1 MFIRHFSRPFD
12 RFRLDVRKFLEERQ
26 LEYPHQSAAIA
37 LWCLAIHCRLFNP
50 YRCLQRKLTFTKVAI
65 RYRRWAQKGMADYYS
80 LISNAIAALEKKSS
94 EGRNAFYDRARAI
107 LADRLR
113 KADPPL
119 SETIIE
125 QERLALED
133 AISKVEV
140 DATRSAETSPI
151 SDGLQPQSD
160 HTEDYIRE
168 AIVEASPAEP
178 VANLRREQRLAF
190 WGFLILAALWIGD
203 LFYKPPMFSDWRDWL
218 RLGGVILFPTMTI
231 LSYFLMQKKFSEE
244 EEKRAYIISA
254 PLILVGTVL
263 VTVALYWIFGRI
275 AATPS

>member
-1 MFIRHFSRPFD
+1 MREGIWSIFESRP
-12 RFRLDVRKFLEERQ
+12 RSR
-26 LEYPHQSAAIA
+26 YGAAQFIA
-37 LWCLAIHCRLFNP
+37 DFFNP
-50 YRCLQRKLTFTKVAI
+50 YPCLRHKLTFTKVVI

-80 LISNAIAALEKKSS
+80 LISNAIAALDKKSG
-94 EGRNAFYDRARAI
+94 EGRSAFYDRARAI
-107 LADRLR
+107 LADRLQ

-119 SETIIE
+119 SESVIE

-133 AISKVEV
+133 AISKVEA
-140 DATRSAETSPI
+140 DATPTAETSAL

-168 AIVEASPAEP
+168 AIVEASPAVP
-178 VANLRREQRLAF
+178 VANLQREQRLVF

-203 LFYKPPMFSDWRDWL
+203 LLYKPPMFSDWHDWL

-231 LSYFLMQKKFSEE
+231 LSYFIMQKKFSEE
-244 EEKRAYIISA
+244 EEKRAYIICA